1 MTLALLPTLLAAFV
15 ASLPAAADAPAAD
28 CLSLPRPTM
37 HVRLVLESGVAP
49 DLRGVVERTVATV
62 WRGEGIAVEWL
73 PPSPP
78 GPADPK
84 TSMWLRLTL
93 APIGD
98 LRTQHEPTL
107 GVVRVAGGAPRPDIV
122 VSVGAVREWI
132 RRERDRR
139 FRTLFMG
146 MSRLSSLD
154 FGGFDVLA
162 DRAVGYAAAHEVGHF
177 VLASTTHDP
186 RGLMRRD
193 LVARTVARVEH
204 RDLRLSDASHERL
217 QQRLALAAACP

>member
-1 MTLALLPTLLAAFV
+1 MTLALLPTLVAAALAGPAT
-15 ASLPAAADAPAAD
+15 SPAARPAD

-37 HVRLVLESGVAP
+37 RVRLVLEPGVDA
-49 DLRGVVERTVATV
+49 DLRGLVERTVATV

-73 PPSPP
+73 PPSPV
-78 GPADPK
+78 GQADPT

-107 GVVRVAGGAPRPDIV
+107 GVVRVAGGVPRPDVI

-139 FRTLFMG
+139 FRTQFMG

-193 LVARTVARVEH
+193 LVARTGARVEH
-204 RDLRLSDASHERL
+204 CDLRLSNASRERL
-217 QQRLALAAACP
+217 RQRLELAAACP

>member
-1 MTLALLPTLLAAFV
+1 MTHALLPALLAAV
-15 ASLPAAADAPAAD
+15 LADVPATHDARSAA
-28 CLSLPRPTM
+28 CRSLPRPTM
-37 HVRLVLESGVAP
+37 RVRLILEPGVAP
-49 DLRGVVERTVATV
+49 NLSDVVERTVATV

-73 PPSPP
+73 PPHPP
-78 GPADPK
+78 GQPDPT
-84 TSMWLRLTL
+84 TSMWLRMTL

-107 GVVRVAGGAPRPDIV
+107 GVVRVAGGVPRPDVI

-132 RRERDRR
+132 RRERERR

-146 MSRLSSLD
+146 MSRLWSLE
-154 FGGFDVLA
+154 FGGFDELA

-177 VLASTTHDP
+177 VLASTTHDA

-193 LVARTVARVEH
+193 LVARTVAQVEH
-204 RDLRLSDASHERL
+204 RDLRLSEPSRQRL
-217 QQRLALAAACP
+217 RQRLALAASCA